1 MKKIIFAMSAVSIIA
16 LSLLSSSDG
25 VAEVQNQ
32 DRTGAPGSAQSCI
45 QCHNQPGAMTAESSM
60 TITNIIGDEVL
71 TYIAGDTYEVS
82 FNVTSNTAVGYGF
95 QATSVLTDGSNAGE
109 FTNPGTSVQIESVA
123 SRHIVEQSTPSS
135 TGIFT
140 TTWIAPETGSG
151 EVSFYMSGLAANLQS
166 QTFGDAYHGTSLS
179 ITENTS
185 GIEELNRLIDQPIV
199 SSNGIS
205 MNAVVNGIVSLYDL
219 NGRLNYTTS
228 LIANEHLTIDASE
241 ICNGIQIIRFV
252 PQDQF
257 SFTFTPQSW
266 RVVVQK

>member
-1 MKKIIFAMSAVSIIA
+1 MKNTIFAMSAVSLLA
-16 LSLLSSSDG
+16 LILLSSSDG

-45 QCHNQPGAMTAESSM
+45 QCHNQPGSMTATSSM

-71 TYIAGDTYEVS
+71 TYLAGETYEVS

-95 QATSVLTDGSNAGE
+95 QATSIFPDGSNAGE
-109 FTNPGTSVQIESVA
+109 FTNPGTSVQIESVE
-123 SRHIVEQSTPSS
+123 SRHIVEQSTPNS

-151 EVSFYMSGLAANLQS
+151 DVDFYMSGLASNLQN
-166 QTFGDAYHGTSLS
+166 QTFGDAYHGISLS
-179 ITENTS
+179 LTENTNN
-185 GIEELNRLIDQPIV
+185 IEELHRVMDQPTV

-205 MNAVVNGIVSLYDL
+205 MTAVVNGMVSIYDL

-228 LIANEHLTIDASE
+228 VTANEYLTIDNSE
-241 ICNGIQIIRFV
+241 IGNGIQIVQFV

-257 SFTFTPQSW
+257 SSTFTPQSW
-266 RVVVQK
+266 RVAVQK

>member
-1 MKKIIFAMSAVSIIA
+1 MFA
-16 LSLLSSSDG
+16 LSLLALILLSSSDG

-45 QCHNQPGAMTAESSM
+45 QCHSPSGSMTATSSIS
-60 TITNIIGDEVL
+60 ITNLIGDEVS

-95 QATSVLTDGSNAGE
+95 QATSVLADGSNAGE
-109 FTNPGTSVQIESVA
+109 FTNPGTSVHLQSVA
-123 SRHIVEQSTPSS
+123 SRHIVEHSTPNS

-140 TTWIAPETGSG
+140 ANWTAPETGSG
-151 EVSFYMSGLAANLQS
+151 DVGFYMSGLAANLQS
-166 QTFGDAYHGTSLS
+166 QNFGDAYHGMSLS
-179 ITENTS
+179 ITENTN
-185 GIEELNRLIDQPIV
+185 GVEELYWGMEQPTV

-205 MNAVVNGIVSLYDL
+205 MNAVVNGMVSIYDL

-228 LIANEHLTIDASE
+228 VTANEYLTIDASE
-241 ICNGIQIIRFV
+241 IGNGIQIVQFV

-257 SFTFTPQSW
+257 SSTFTPQSW
-266 RVVVQK
+266 RVAVQK